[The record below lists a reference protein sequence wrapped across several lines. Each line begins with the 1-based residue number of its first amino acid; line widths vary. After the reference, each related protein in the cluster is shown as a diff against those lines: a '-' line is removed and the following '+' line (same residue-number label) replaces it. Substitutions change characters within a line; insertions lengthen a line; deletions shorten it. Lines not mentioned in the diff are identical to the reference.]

1 MGLKFR
7 LHRNS
12 GYAMDMQSII
22 DIVAAVVGAVLGW
35 FVKIIWDA
43 IKELQRDMKETS
55 QSLHENYVRKD
66 DYRID
71 MAEIKGMFNR
81 IMDKLDNKV
90 DKTL

>member
-1 MGLKFR
+1 MGLQLQPLHKR
-7 LHRNS
+7 LV
-12 GYAMDMQSII
+12 AMDAQNII
-22 DIVAAVVGAVLGW
+22 NITAAVIGAVIGW
-35 FVKIIWDA
+35 FVKIMWDSV
-43 IKELQRDMKETS
+43 KELQKDVKETN

-90 DKTL
+90 DK

>member
-1 MGLKFR
+1 
-7 LHRNS
+7 
-12 GYAMDMQSII
+12 MDAQNII
-22 DIVAAVVGAVLGW
+22 NITAAVIGAVIGW
-35 FVKIIWDA
+35 FVKIMWDSV
-43 IKELQRDMKETS
+43 KELQKDVKETN

-90 DKTL
+90 DK

>member
-1 MGLKFR
+1 MALQLQPLPKR
-7 LHRNS
+7 LV
-12 GYAMDMQSII
+12 AMDAQNII
-22 DIVAAVVGAVLGW
+22 NITAAVIGAVIGW
-35 FVKIIWDA
+35 FVKIMWDSV
-43 IKELQRDMKETS
+43 KELQKDVKETN

-90 DKTL
+90 DK

>member
-1 MGLKFR
+1 
-7 LHRNS
+7 
-12 GYAMDMQSII
+12 MDAQNIFNLIAGGVGTII
-22 DIVAAVVGAVLGW
+22 GW
-35 FVKIIWDA
+35 FVKIMWDSV
-43 IKELQRDMKETS
+43 KELQRDVKETS

-90 DKTL
+90 DK